1 MNWQNATYALDCTYG
16 NLSYCGA
23 SATATTASYELAV
36 YELMPNNFTFSAGES
51 IGITFDNEAIDGS
64 MLVAYSCDSSQS
76 NASACT
82 PGGNIYATPFTQ
94 AGEAWPVGS
103 VPEPA
108 SLALFGTALTGLGI
122 PRLLRRRRKA

>member
-82 PGGNIYATPFTQ
+82 PSHPKPEAFGQKSIRRSRA
-94 AGEAWPVGS
+94 AGPIGPKVCC
-103 VPEPA
+103 
-108 SLALFGTALTGLGI
+108 LG
-122 PRLLRRRRKA
+122 RR